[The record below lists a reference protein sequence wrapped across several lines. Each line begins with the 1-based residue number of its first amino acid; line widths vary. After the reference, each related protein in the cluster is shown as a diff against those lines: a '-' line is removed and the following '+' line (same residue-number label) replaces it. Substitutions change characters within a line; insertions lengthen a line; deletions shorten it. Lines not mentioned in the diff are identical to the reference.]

1 MNICAIFILWF
12 LIVCAHA
19 NFNIVRQIPNGTVST
34 TTNQFI
40 LEISQAVNQPPF
52 PAFIYFNNATTNTSI
67 YQISAQTGGNVTYS
81 NNTLAFNLSVAMK
94 FYISDEFYIT
104 FDAGVLF
111 SNGTLNSTS
120 ITNSSFW
127 YLKVIG
133 IQTSTSSPTS
143 QYTSMQTTSQTM
155 TDSSMA
161 YSATSTFIMTT
172 MISTYTS
179 MNQTAANLNVTT
191 TTSGKIPGE
200 SPPTRSAQLGMGLG
214 ITFISIL
221 LIIELFTGRYH
232 MEVLLAAGVVGIAG
246 YALGKRR
253 QRNQI
258 ANGYITLHNNGSE
271 TSQQYGN
278 LHYGNTGHYHRSPA
292 NYQQRHH
299 HHQTVYHATTMIP

>member
-1 MNICAIFILWF
+1 
-12 LIVCAHA
+12 
-19 NFNIVRQIPNGTVST
+19 
-34 TTNQFI
+34 
-40 LEISQAVNQPPF
+40 SQAVNQPPF

-161 YSATSTFIMTT
+161 YSATT
-172 MISTYTS
+172 
-179 MNQTAANLNVTT
+179 ANLNVTT

-221 LIIELFTGRYH
+221 LIIE
-232 MEVLLAAGVVGIAG
+232 VL
-246 YALGKRR
+246 YFKFC
-253 QRNQI
+253 
-258 ANGYITLHNNGSE
+258 YNGS
-271 TSQQYGN
+271 G
-278 LHYGNTGHYHRSPA
+278 RSDS
-292 NYQQRHH
+292 Y
-299 HHQTVYHATTMIP
+299 AT